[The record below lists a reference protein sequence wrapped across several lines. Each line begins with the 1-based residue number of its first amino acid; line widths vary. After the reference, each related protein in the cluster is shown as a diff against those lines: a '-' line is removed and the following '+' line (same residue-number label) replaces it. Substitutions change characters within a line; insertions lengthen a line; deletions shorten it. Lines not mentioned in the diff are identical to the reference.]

1 MNPTILVNLALTLL
15 NQVLAMIAQIKG
27 QSGLT
32 DNQILA
38 EAQKIAAGNDTAYT
52 ALVAALKAPVAVVVK

>member
-15 NQVLAMIAQIKG
+15 NQVLAMIAQIKS

-38 EAQKIAAGNDTAYT
+38 EAQKIAAGNDTVYT
-52 ALVAALKAPVAVVVK
+52 ALVAALKAQ

>member
-15 NQVLAMIAQIKG
+15 NQVLAMVAQIKS

-38 EAQKIAAGNDTAYT
+38 EAQKIAAGNDTVYT
-52 ALVAALKAPVAVVVK
+52 ALVAALKAQ